1 MNIPRLFYFLVAV
14 VTGQSLFCTVAMGQV
29 EIKGTVYDR
38 SAFYAMPGV
47 SVLAASGAGTMTD
60 SLGRYQIRLSPDDS
74 IYFSYLGKFTAK
86 FPVKDM
92 PAGSP
97 FDMSLQ
103 VSIDTLPS
111 VFVRPKDYRQDSL
124 ENREEYRKIFDYS
137 PNFLG
142 NMKMPKGSRGGGMGV
157 GFSLDMILDAKH
169 NRWMESM
176 KSRLEWEEQDNYID
190 HRFNRALVKRI
201 TGLEAP
207 ALDTFMK
214 IYRPSYEMLKSF
226 ETEYQYYKY
235 IFDWGKTYSEIWKQ
249 EHPN

>member
-1 MNIPRLFYFLVAV
+1 MVFAGQAMICQV
-14 VTGQSLFCTVAMGQV
+14 VIGQV
-29 EIKGTVYDR
+29 DIKGTVYDR

-47 SVLAASGAGTMTD
+47 SVIAASGAGTMTD
-60 SLGRYQIRLSPDDS
+60 SLGRYHIRLSPDDS

-86 FPVKDM
+86 FPVKDI
-92 PAGSP
+92 PAGFP

-124 ENREEYRKIFDYS
+124 ANREEYRKIFDYS
-137 PNFLG
+137 PNYLS
-142 NMKMPKGSRGGGMGV
+142 NMKMPKGSRGGGMGM
-157 GFSLDMILDAKH
+157 GFNLDMLFDGEK
-169 NRWMESM
+169 NRRMEAF
-176 KSRLEWEEQDNYID
+176 KSRLEWEEREDYID

-207 ALDTFMK
+207 ALDSFMR
-214 IYRPSYEMLKSF
+214 IYRPSYEMIKSF

-235 IFDWGKTYSEIWKQ
+235 IFDWGKTYSEIWKE